1 MGISSSDNLEKD
13 QPRDDE
19 LMIWLKGIS
28 PGYSVYHH
36 LFQYHGYDDLTT
48 ISLMNASEKDLIQ
61 LGIQKKGH
69 IKRLRFEIQKLRKKG
84 ETGR

>member
-1 MGISSSDNLEKD
+1 MGVSSSDNLENDK
-13 QPRDDE
+13 PRDDAV
-19 LMIWLKGIS
+19 MIWLKSIG
-28 PGYSVYHH
+28 PGFSVYHH

-48 ISLMNASEKDLIQ
+48 ISLMDASEKDLIQ

-69 IKRLRFEIQKLRKKG
+69 IKRLQFEIQKLRRKG